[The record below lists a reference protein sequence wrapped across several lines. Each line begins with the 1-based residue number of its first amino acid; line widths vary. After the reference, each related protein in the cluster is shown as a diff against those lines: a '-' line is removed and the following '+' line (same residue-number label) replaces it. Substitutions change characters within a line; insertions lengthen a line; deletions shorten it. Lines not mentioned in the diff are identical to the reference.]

1 MYIITL
7 ERIHYN
13 FYGIQQMDIKSV
25 SCIYFSPTGTTRT
38 IIKNIAKGMQLKQIE
53 LMDFTHRSQR
63 KGKTLVFNNDLV
75 ILAVPVYYGR
85 IPEELVPFLK
95 TLSVQNMPV
104 VLVVVYGNREY
115 EDALIELHDISVSQG
130 FIPVAGGTFIAEHS
144 YSFSSRP
151 IAHGRP
157 DLKDIEKAQAFGLKI
172 KEKLKI
178 VESLEDIGKINI
190 PGNFP
195 YLEPKN
201 LNMLKQVR
209 KTISFTPE
217 TDENKCTQCNL
228 CVEVCPT
235 EAIDLD
241 DVSRIDKWKCMIC
254 FACIKNCPSQA
265 KQMTDPHFNGAIEQ
279 LQIAC
284 QKRKEPEIYF

>member
-1 MYIITL
+1 
-7 ERIHYN
+7 
-13 FYGIQQMDIKSV
+13 MDIKSV
-25 SCIYFSPTGTTRT
+25 SCLFFSPTGTTRT
-38 IIKNIAKGMQLKQIE
+38 IVKNIAKGMQSEQID
-53 LMDFTHRSQR
+53 MIDCTNRSQR
-63 KGKTLVFNNDLV
+63 KGRSFTFNNDMVL
-75 ILAVPVYYGR
+75 LAAPVYYGR

-95 TLSVQNMPV
+95 TLSVQNIPV

-130 FIPVAGGTFIAEHS
+130 FIPVAAGAFIAEHS
-144 YSFSSRP
+144 YSLPSRP

-172 KEKLKI
+172 KEKFKAVKSLKGI
-178 VESLEDIGKINI
+178 RKISV
-190 PGNFP
+190 PGNSP
-195 YLEPKN
+195 YLEPEN

-217 TDENKCTQCNL
+217 TDEKKCTQCNL

-235 EAIDLD
+235 EAIDPD
-241 DVSRIDKWKCMIC
+241 DVSRIDKWNCMIC

-265 KQMTDPHFNGAIEQ
+265 KQMTEPHFNGAIEQ
-279 LQIAC
+279 LQTAC
-284 QKRKEPEIYF
+284 QKRKEPEIYL

>member
-1 MYIITL
+1 
-7 ERIHYN
+7 
-13 FYGIQQMDIKSV
+13 MDIKSV

-53 LMDFTHRSQR
+53 MMDCTLRSQR
-63 KGKTLVFNNDLV
+63 KGVSFIYNNDLV
-75 ILAVPVYYGR
+75 IIAAPVYYGR

-95 TLSVQNMPV
+95 TLSVQNTPV
-104 VLVVVYGNREY
+104 VLVVIYGNRDY

-130 FIPVAGGTFIAEHS
+130 FTPVAGGVFIAEHS

-157 DLKDIEKAQAFGLKI
+157 DVKDIKKAQAFGLKI
-172 KEKLKI
+172 KEKLKT
-178 VESLEDIGKINI
+178 VASLEDIEKIKV
-190 PGNFP
+190 PGNTP
-195 YLEPKN
+195 YLEPEN

-217 TDENKCTQCNL
+217 TDNKKCTQCNL

-235 EAIDLD
+235 KAIDPD
-241 DVSRIDKWKCMIC
+241 DVSKIDRWECMIC

-279 LQIAC
+279 LQKAC
-284 QKRKEPEIYF
+284 QERKEPEIYL